1 MKYNY
6 EYEIKYQE
14 VDGKKK
20 LRLFNL
26 ENYLLEVAG
35 TVADELGFGIAALH
49 PRGLT
54 WILTRLS
61 AEMYELPTHCQK
73 VRFETW
79 IESNAHM
86 LSTRNFRIYA
96 KPSEGSRQPSEGS
109 RQPSAVSSQPSEEW
123 RLIGQCKSVWAVLD
137 LEKREIVNIFD
148 DPMFA
153 DCVDGEVIEMNRVR
167 MTTIPEP
174 TGSEQHKVVYSD
186 IDYNGHCN
194 SCRYLQAMTDAYLPD
209 YYGKTVRLDINYQ
222 KEAMPGEIL
231 ETLYLVSPEGVQYQQ
246 KNGHG
251 ETSCSAKITI
261 SQAAS
266 LKEKRPQR
274 SCSKKKD

>member
-14 VDGKKK
+14 VDAQKK

-35 TVADELGFGIAALH
+35 TVADELGFGIRTLH

-61 AEMYELPTHCQK
+61 VEMFELPTYCQK

-79 IESNAHM
+79 IESNVHM
-86 LSTRNFRIYA
+86 LSTRDFRIYTGD
-96 KPSEGSRQPSEGS
+96 K
-109 RQPSAVSSQPSEEW
+109 
-123 RLIGQCKSVWAVLD
+123 LIGQCKSVWAVLD
-137 LEKREIVNIFD
+137 MNKREIVNCFDEPIFEGS
-148 DPMFA
+148 
-153 DCVDGEVIEMNRVR
+153 VDGEVLEMTRVR
-167 MTTIPEP
+167 MTTIPEA
-174 TGSEQHKVVYSD
+174 TGIMPHRIVYSD

-209 YYGKTVRLDINYQ
+209 YYGKTVRLDINYS
-222 KEAMPGEIL
+222 KEAMAGEEL
-231 ETLYLVSPEGVQYQQ
+231 QTLYLVTSDGVQYQQ
-246 KNGHG
+246 KNEAG

-261 SQAAS
+261 N
-266 LKEKRPQR
+266 
-274 SCSKKKD
+274 

>member
-35 TVADELGFGIAALH
+35 TVADELGFGIQVLH

-61 AEMYELPTHCQK
+61 VEMYELPTHCEK

-86 LSTRNFRIYA
+86 LSTRDFRIYSGD
-96 KPSEGSRQPSEGS
+96 K
-109 RQPSAVSSQPSEEW
+109 
-123 RLIGQCKSVWAVLD
+123 LIGQCKSVWAVLD
-137 LEKREIVNIFD
+137 LEKREIVNCFD
-148 DPMFA
+148 DPIFEG
-153 DCVDGEVIEMNRVR
+153 CVDGEVIEMPRVR

-174 TGSEQHKVVYSD
+174 TGCAPHKIVYSD

-209 YYGKTVRLDINYQ
+209 YYGKKVRLDINYS
-222 KEAMPGEIL
+222 KEAMLG
-231 ETLYLVSPEGVQYQQ
+231 ETLMTHYLVTEDGVQYQQ
-246 KNGHG
+246 KNELG
-251 ETSCSAKITI
+251 ETSCSAKITM
-261 SQAAS
+261 
-266 LKEKRPQR
+266 E
-274 SCSKKKD
+274 

>member
-1 MKYNY
+1 MKYAY

-14 VDGKKK
+14 VDGKKR

-35 TVADELGFGIAALH
+35 TVADALGFGIAKLH
-49 PRGLT
+49 PMGLT
-54 WILTRLS
+54 WILTRMS
-61 AEMYELPTHCQK
+61 IEMNELPTHCEK

-86 LSTRNFRIYA
+86 LSTRDFRIYA
-96 KPSEGSRQPSEGS
+96 GD
-109 RQPSAVSSQPSEEW
+109 

-137 LEKREIVNIFD
+137 LEKREIVNVFN
-148 DPMFA
+148 DPMFEG
-153 DCVDGEVIEMNRVR
+153 CVDGEVIEMARVR

-174 TGSEQHKVVYSD
+174 TGVVPHKVVYSD

-209 YYGKTVRLDINYQ
+209 YYGKKVRLDISYS
-222 KEAMPGEIL
+222 KEAMLG
-231 ETLYLVSPEGVQYQQ
+231 ETLQTYYLVTEDGVQYQQ
-246 KNGHG
+246 KNEAG
-251 ETSCSAKITI
+251 ETSCSAKLSIG
-261 SQAAS
+261 
-266 LKEKRPQR
+266 
-274 SCSKKKD
+274 D

>member
-1 MKYNY
+1 LKYNY

-14 VDGKKK
+14 VDGQRK

-35 TVADELGFGIAALH
+35 RVADELNYGIARLY
-49 PRGLT
+49 PMGLT
-54 WILTRLS
+54 WILTRIS
-61 AEMYELPTHCQK
+61 IEMLEMPTHCDH

-96 KPSEGSRQPSEGS
+96 GD
-109 RQPSAVSSQPSEEW
+109 
-123 RLIGQCKSVWAVLD
+123 RLIGRCKSVWAILD
-137 LEKREIVNIFD
+137 LTKREIVNLFD

-153 DCVDGEVIEMNRVR
+153 DAVDGEVLEMPRVR

-174 TGSEQHKVVYSD
+174 TGSAPHMIVYSD

-209 YYGKTVRLDINYQ
+209 YYGKAVRVDINYS
-222 KEAMPGEIL
+222 KEAMLGERMQIN
-231 ETLYLVSPEGVQYQQ
+231 YLVSEDGVQYQM
-246 KNGHG
+246 KNENGD
-251 ETSCSAKITI
+251 TSCSAKI
-261 SQAAS
+261 S
-266 LKEKRPQR
+266 LNG
-274 SCSKKKD
+274 

>member
-35 TVADELGFGIAALH
+35 TVADELGFGIAQLH
-49 PRGLT
+49 PKGLT

-61 AEMYELPTHCQK
+61 LEMYELPTHCEK

-86 LSTRNFRIYA
+86 LSTRNFRIYSGD
-96 KPSEGSRQPSEGS
+96 K
-109 RQPSAVSSQPSEEW
+109 
-123 RLIGQCKSVWAVLD
+123 LIGQCKSVWAVLD
-137 LEKREIVNIFD
+137 LQKREIVNIFD
-148 DPMFA
+148 DPIFA
-153 DCVDGEVIEMNRVR
+153 DSVDGDVIEMARVR
-167 MTTIPEP
+167 MTTLPEP
-174 TGSEQHKVVYSD
+174 TGCMPHKIVYSD

-194 SCRYLQAMTDAYLPD
+194 SCRYLQAMMDAYLPD
-209 YYGKTVRLDINYQ
+209 YYGKKIRLDINYS
-222 KEAMPGEIL
+222 KEVMLGDEL
-231 ETLYLVSPEGVQYQQ
+231 QTYYLVAADGVQYQQ
-246 KNGHG
+246 KNQNG

-261 SQAAS
+261 
-266 LKEKRPQR
+266 
-274 SCSKKKD
+274 D

>member
-6 EYEIKYQE
+6 EFEIKYQE
-14 VDGKKK
+14 VDGKKR

-35 TVADELGFGIAALH
+35 KVADDLGFGIQVLH

-54 WILTRLS
+54 WILTRMS
-61 AEMYELPTHCQK
+61 VEMYEMPTHCEH

-86 LSTRNFRIYA
+86 LSTRDFRIY
-96 KPSEGSRQPSEGS
+96 SGD
-109 RQPSAVSSQPSEEW
+109 

-137 LEKREIVNIFD
+137 LQKREIANIFN
-148 DPMFA
+148 DPILEG
-153 DCVDGEVIEMNRVR
+153 CVDGEVIDLPRVR

-174 TGSEQHKVVYSD
+174 TGMAPHKIVYSD

-209 YYGKTVRLDINYQ
+209 YYGKKVRLDINYS
-222 KEAMPGEIL
+222 KEAMLGEQMQVY
-231 ETLYLVSPEGVQYQQ
+231 YLVTDDGVQYQM
-246 KNGHG
+246 KNEAG
-251 ETSCSAKITI
+251 ETSCSAKLSIYD
-261 SQAAS
+261 
-266 LKEKRPQR
+266 L
-274 SCSKKKD
+274 

>member
-14 VDGKKK
+14 VDGNKK

-35 TVADELGFGIAALH
+35 TVADQLGFGIAQLH
-49 PRGLT
+49 PKGLT

-61 AEMYELPTHCQK
+61 LEMYELPTHCEK

-86 LSTRNFRIYA
+86 LSTRNFRIYSGD
-96 KPSEGSRQPSEGS
+96 K
-109 RQPSAVSSQPSEEW
+109 
-123 RLIGQCKSVWAVLD
+123 LIGQCKSVWAVLD
-137 LEKREIVNIFD
+137 LQKREIVNIFD
-148 DPMFA
+148 DPIFA
-153 DCVDGEVIEMNRVR
+153 DSVDGDVIEMARVR
-167 MTTIPEP
+167 MTTLPDP
-174 TGSEQHKVVYSD
+174 TGCMPHKIVYSD

-194 SCRYLQAMTDAYLPD
+194 SCRYLQAMMDAYLPN
-209 YYGKTVRLDINYQ
+209 YYGKKIRLDINYS
-222 KEAMPGEIL
+222 KEVMLGDEL
-231 ETLYLVSPEGVQYQQ
+231 QTYYLVSADGVQYQQ
-246 KNGHG
+246 KNQNG

-261 SQAAS
+261 
-266 LKEKRPQR
+266 
-274 SCSKKKD
+274 D

>member
-14 VDGKKK
+14 VDGRKR

-35 TVADELGFGIAALH
+35 TVADELGFGIRALH
-49 PRGLT
+49 PMGLT

-61 AEMYELPTHCQK
+61 VEMYELPTHCER

-86 LSTRNFRIYA
+86 LSTRNFRIYSGE
-96 KPSEGSRQPSEGS
+96 K
-109 RQPSAVSSQPSEEW
+109 
-123 RLIGQCKSVWAVLD
+123 LIGQCKSVWAVLD
-137 LEKREIVNIFD
+137 LEKREIVNCFDLPIF
-148 DPMFA
+148 A
-153 DCVDGEVIEMNRVR
+153 NSVDGEVIDMPRIR

-174 TGSEQHKVVYSD
+174 TGSMPHKIVYSD

-209 YYGKTVRLDINYQ
+209 YYGKKIRLDINYS
-222 KEAMPGEIL
+222 KEAMLGEEMQIY
-231 ETLYLVSPEGVQYQQ
+231 YLVTDDGVQYQM
-246 KNGHG
+246 KNKAG
-251 ETSCSAKITI
+251 ETSCSAKLSIGD
-261 SQAAS
+261 
-266 LKEKRPQR
+266 L
-274 SCSKKKD
+274 

>member
-1 MKYNY
+1 MKYSYN
-6 EYEIKYQE
+6 YEIKYQE

-35 TVADELGFGIAALH
+35 TVADELGFGIQVLH
-49 PRGLT
+49 PKGLT

-61 AEMYELPTHCQK
+61 VEMYELPTHCEK

-86 LSTRNFRIYA
+86 LSTRDFRIYSGD
-96 KPSEGSRQPSEGS
+96 K
-109 RQPSAVSSQPSEEW
+109 
-123 RLIGQCKSVWAVLD
+123 LIGQCKSVWAVLD

-148 DPMFA
+148 DPIFEG
-153 DCVDGEVIEMNRVR
+153 CVDGEVLDMPRVR

-174 TGSEQHKVVYSD
+174 TGCVPHKVLYSD

-194 SCRYLQAMTDAYLPD
+194 SCRYLQAMTDAHLPD
-209 YYGKTVRLDINYQ
+209 YYGQKVRLDINYS
-222 KEAMPGEIL
+222 KEAMLG
-231 ETLYLVSPEGVQYQQ
+231 ETLQTNYLITEDGVQYQQ
-246 KNGHG
+246 KNEAG

-261 SQAAS
+261 N
-266 LKEKRPQR
+266 
-274 SCSKKKD
+274 D

>member
-14 VDGKKK
+14 VDGKKR

-35 TVADELGFGIAALH
+35 TVADELGFGIAVLN

-54 WILTRLS
+54 WILTRMS
-61 AEMYELPTHCQK
+61 IEMYELPTHCEQ

-79 IESNAHM
+79 IEGNAHM
-86 LSTRNFRIYA
+86 LSTRDFRIYT
-96 KPSEGSRQPSEGS
+96 GD
-109 RQPSAVSSQPSEEW
+109 
-123 RLIGQCKSVWAVLD
+123 RLIGQVKSVWAVLD

-148 DPMFA
+148 EPIFDG
-153 DCVDGEVIEMNRVR
+153 CVDGEVIDMARVR

-174 TGSEQHKVVYSD
+174 TGVVPHKIVYSD

-209 YYGKTVRLDINYQ
+209 YYGKPVRLDINYS
-222 KEAMPGEIL
+222 KEAMLGEEL
-231 ETLYLVSPEGVQYQQ
+231 QTYFLVTEDGVQYQQ
-246 KNGHG
+246 KNSNG
-251 ETSCSAKITI
+251 ETSCSAKITV
-261 SQAAS
+261 AN
-266 LKEKRPQR
+266 
-274 SCSKKKD
+274 

>member
-6 EYEIKYQE
+6 NFEIKYQE
-14 VDGKKK
+14 VDGQRK

-35 TVADELGFGIAALH
+35 LVADELGFGIRALH
-49 PRGLT
+49 PMGLT

-61 AEMYELPTHCQK
+61 VDMYELPTHCEH

-86 LSTRNFRIYA
+86 LSTRNFRIYSGE
-96 KPSEGSRQPSEGS
+96 K
-109 RQPSAVSSQPSEEW
+109 
-123 RLIGQCKSVWAVLD
+123 LIGQCKSVWAVLD
-137 LEKREIVNIFD
+137 LEKREIVNCFDLPIF
-148 DPMFA
+148 A
-153 DCVDGEVIEMNRVR
+153 NSVDGEVIEMPRVR

-174 TGSEQHKVVYSD
+174 TGSMPHKIVYSD

-209 YYGKTVRLDINYQ
+209 YYGKKIRLDINYS
-222 KEAMPGEIL
+222 KEAMLGEEMQIY
-231 ETLYLVSPEGVQYQQ
+231 YLVTDDGVQYQM
-246 KNGHG
+246 KNKAG

-261 SQAAS
+261 S
-266 LKEKRPQR
+266 
-274 SCSKKKD
+274 

>member
-14 VDGKKK
+14 VDGKKR

-35 TVADELGFGIAALH
+35 TVADELGFGIQVLH

-61 AEMYELPTHCQK
+61 VEMYEMPTHCEK

-79 IESNAHM
+79 IENNVHM
-86 LSTRNFRIYA
+86 LSTRNFRIYSGD
-96 KPSEGSRQPSEGS
+96 K
-109 RQPSAVSSQPSEEW
+109 
-123 RLIGQCKSVWAVLD
+123 LIGQCKSVWAVLD
-137 LEKREIVNIFD
+137 LEKREIVNCFD
-148 DPMFA
+148 DPIFEG
-153 DCVDGEVIEMNRVR
+153 CVDGEVIEMPRVR

-174 TGSEQHKVVYSD
+174 TGSAPHKIVYSD

-194 SCRYLQAMTDAYLPD
+194 SCRYLQAMTDAYLPN
-209 YYGKTVRLDINYQ
+209 YYGKTVRLDINYS
-222 KEAMPGEIL
+222 KEAML
-231 ETLYLVSPEGVQYQQ
+231 NETLMTNYLVTEDGVQYQQ
-246 KNGHG
+246 KNENG

-261 SQAAS
+261 
-266 LKEKRPQR
+266 L
-274 SCSKKKD
+274 

>member
-14 VDGKKK
+14 VDAKKK

-26 ENYLLEVAG
+26 ENYILEVAG
-35 TVADELGFGIAALH
+35 TVADELGFGIANLH

-61 AEMYELPTHCQK
+61 VEMYELPTHCQK

-86 LSTRNFRIYA
+86 LSTRNFRIYSGD
-96 KPSEGSRQPSEGS
+96 K
-109 RQPSAVSSQPSEEW
+109 
-123 RLIGQCKSVWAVLD
+123 LIGQCKSVWAVLD

-148 DPMFA
+148 DPMFE
-153 DCVDGEVIEMNRVR
+153 DCVDGEVIEMARVR

-174 TGSEQHKVVYSD
+174 TGCVAHKVSYSD

-209 YYGKTVRLDINYQ
+209 YYGKKVRLDINYQ
-222 KEAMPGEIL
+222 KEAMLGENL
-231 ETLYLVSPEGVQYQQ
+231 QTLYLVAPDGVQYQL
-246 KNGHG
+246 KNAAG

-261 SQAAS
+261 AG
-266 LKEKRPQR
+266 
-274 SCSKKKD
+274 

>member
-1 MKYNY
+1 MKYSY

-14 VDGKKK
+14 VDGEKK

-35 TVADELGFGIAALH
+35 TVADELGFGIAVLH

-61 AEMYELPTHCQK
+61 VEMYELPTNCER

-86 LSTRNFRIYA
+86 LSTRDFRIY
-96 KPSEGSRQPSEGS
+96 SGD
-109 RQPSAVSSQPSEEW
+109 
-123 RLIGQCKSVWAVLD
+123 RLIGICKTVWAILD
-137 LEKREIVNIFD
+137 LQKREIVNYFD
-148 DPMFA
+148 DPIFENA
-153 DCVDGEVIEMNRVR
+153 IDGEVLEMPRVR

-174 TGSEQHKVVYSD
+174 TGSMPHKIVYSD

-209 YYGKTVRLDINYQ
+209 YYGKKVRLDINYS
-222 KEAMPGEIL
+222 KEAMLGEEMQIY
-231 ETLYLVSPEGVQYQQ
+231 YLVTDDGVQYQM
-246 KNGHG
+246 KNEAG
-251 ETSCSAKITI
+251 ETSCSAKLSIGD
-261 SQAAS
+261 
-266 LKEKRPQR
+266 L
-274 SCSKKKD
+274 

>member
-14 VDGKKK
+14 VDGKKR

-35 TVADELGFGIAALH
+35 TVADELGFGIKTLH

-61 AEMYELPTHCQK
+61 VEMYELPAPCQK

-86 LSTRNFRIYA
+86 LSTRNFRIY
-96 KPSEGSRQPSEGS
+96 KPNPAPSLKGEN
-109 RQPSAVSSQPSEEW
+109 EW
-123 RLIGQCKSVWAVLD
+123 ILIGQCKSVWAVLD
-137 LEKREIVNIFD
+137 MQKREIVNCFD
-148 DPMFA
+148 DPIFA
-153 DCVDGEVIEMNRVR
+153 DCIDGEVIEMARVR

-174 TGSEQHKVVYSD
+174 TGVAPHKVVYSD

-194 SCRYLQAMTDAYLPD
+194 SCQYLKTMTDAYLPD
-209 YYGKTVRLDINYQ
+209 YYGKKVRLDINYS
-222 KEAMPGEIL
+222 KEAMLG
-231 ETLYLVSPEGVQYQQ
+231 ETLQTYYLTTEDGVQYQQ
-246 KNGHG
+246 KNENG

-261 SQAAS
+261 S
-266 LKEKRPQR
+266 
-274 SCSKKKD
+274 C

>member
-14 VDGKKK
+14 VDGEKK

-35 TVADELGFGIAALH
+35 TVADELGFGIANLH

-61 AEMYELPTHCQK
+61 VEMYELPTHCEK

-86 LSTRNFRIYA
+86 LSTRDFRIYSGD
-96 KPSEGSRQPSEGS
+96 K
-109 RQPSAVSSQPSEEW
+109 
-123 RLIGQCKSVWAVLD
+123 LIGQCKSVWAVLD

-148 DPMFA
+148 DPMFEG
-153 DCVDGEVIEMNRVR
+153 CVDGEVIEMNRVR

-174 TGSEQHKVVYSD
+174 TGIVPHKVVYSD
-186 IDYNGHCN
+186 IDYNGHGN
-194 SCRYLQAMTDAYLPD
+194 SCRYLQAMTDAYLPA
-209 YYGKTVRLDINYQ
+209 YYGKKVRLDINYQ
-222 KEAMPGEIL
+222 KEAMLGEEL
-231 ETLYLVSPEGVQYQQ
+231 QTLYLVTEDGVQYQQ
-246 KNGHG
+246 KNPHG

-261 SQAAS
+261 
-266 LKEKRPQR
+266 L
-274 SCSKKKD
+274 

>member
-14 VDGKKK
+14 VDGKKR

-35 TVADELGFGIAALH
+35 TVADELGFGIQVLH
-49 PRGLT
+49 PRGVT

-61 AEMYELPTHCQK
+61 VEMYELPTHCEK

-86 LSTRNFRIYA
+86 LSTRDFRIYSGD
-96 KPSEGSRQPSEGS
+96 K
-109 RQPSAVSSQPSEEW
+109 
-123 RLIGQCKSVWAVLD
+123 LIGQCKSVWAVLD
-137 LEKREIVNIFD
+137 LAKREIVNIFD
-148 DPMFA
+148 DPIFEG
-153 DCVDGEVIEMNRVR
+153 CVDGEVLDMPRVR
-167 MTTIPEP
+167 MTTIPEQ
-174 TGSEQHKVVYSD
+174 TGCVPHKVVYSD

-209 YYGKTVRLDINYQ
+209 YYGKKVRLDINYS
-222 KEAMPGEIL
+222 KEAMPGE
-231 ETLYLVSPEGVQYQQ
+231 TLQTNYLITEDGVQYQQ
-246 KNGHG
+246 KNEAG

-261 SQAAS
+261 N
-266 LKEKRPQR
+266 
-274 SCSKKKD
+274 D

>member
-1 MKYNY
+1 MHNSKKSTNFALDFSDNCIMKYNY

-14 VDGKKK
+14 VDGEKKI
-20 LRLFNL
+20 RLFNL

-35 TVADELGFGIAALH
+35 TVADDLGFGIANLH
-49 PRGLT
+49 PKGLT

-61 AEMYELPTHCQK
+61 VEMYELPTHCEK

-86 LSTRNFRIYA
+86 LSTRDFRIYSGD
-96 KPSEGSRQPSEGS
+96 K
-109 RQPSAVSSQPSEEW
+109 
-123 RLIGQCKSVWAVLD
+123 LIGQCKSVWAVLD

-148 DPMFA
+148 DPMFEG
-153 DCVDGEVIEMNRVR
+153 CVDGEVIEMNRIR

-174 TGSEQHKVVYSD
+174 TGIVPHKVVYSD

-209 YYGKTVRLDINYQ
+209 YYGKKVRLDINYQ
-222 KEAMPGEIL
+222 KEAMLGEEL
-231 ETLYLVSPEGVQYQQ
+231 QTLYLVTEDGVQYQQ
-246 KNGHG
+246 KNPHG

-261 SQAAS
+261 
-266 LKEKRPQR
+266 L
-274 SCSKKKD
+274 

>member
-35 TVADELGFGIAALH
+35 TVADELGFGIAKLH

-61 AEMYELPTHCQK
+61 VEMYELPTHCEK

-86 LSTRNFRIYA
+86 LSTRDFRIYSGD
-96 KPSEGSRQPSEGS
+96 K
-109 RQPSAVSSQPSEEW
+109 
-123 RLIGQCKSVWAVLD
+123 LIGQCKSVWAVLD

-148 DPMFA
+148 DPMFEG
-153 DCVDGEVIEMNRVR
+153 CVDGEVIEMNRVR

-174 TGSEQHKVVYSD
+174 TGIVPHKVVYSD

-209 YYGKTVRLDINYQ
+209 YYGKKVRLDINYQ
-222 KEAMPGEIL
+222 KEAMLGEEL
-231 ETLYLVSPEGVQYQQ
+231 QTLYLVTEDGVQYQQ
-246 KNGHG
+246 KNPHG
-251 ETSCSAKITI
+251 ETSCSAKVSI
-261 SQAAS
+261 
-266 LKEKRPQR
+266 L
-274 SCSKKKD
+274 

>member
-14 VDGKKK
+14 VDGEKK

-61 AEMYELPTHCQK
+61 VEMYKLPTHCEK

-86 LSTRNFRIYA
+86 LSTRNFRIYSGD
-96 KPSEGSRQPSEGS
+96 K
-109 RQPSAVSSQPSEEW
+109 
-123 RLIGQCKSVWAVLD
+123 LIGQCKSVWAVLD
-137 LEKREIVNIFD
+137 LAKREIVNIFD

-153 DCVDGEVIEMNRVR
+153 NCVDGEVIDMPRIR

-174 TGSEQHKVVYSD
+174 TGIVPHKVVYSD

-194 SCRYLQAMTDAYLPD
+194 SCRYLQAMTDAYLPA
-209 YYGKTVRLDINYQ
+209 YYGKKVRLDINYQ
-222 KEAMPGEIL
+222 KEAMLGEEL
-231 ETLYLVSPEGVQYQQ
+231 QTLYLVTEEGVQYQQ
-246 KNGHG
+246 KNSHG
-251 ETSCSAKITI
+251 ETSCSAKIT
-261 SQAAS
+261 
-266 LKEKRPQR
+266 LL
-274 SCSKKKD
+274 

>member
-14 VDGKKK
+14 VDGNKK

-35 TVADELGFGIAALH
+35 TVADQLGFGIAQLH
-49 PRGLT
+49 PKGLT

-61 AEMYELPTHCQK
+61 LEMYELPTHCEK

-86 LSTRNFRIYA
+86 LSTRDFRIYSGD
-96 KPSEGSRQPSEGS
+96 K
-109 RQPSAVSSQPSEEW
+109 
-123 RLIGQCKSVWAVLD
+123 LIGQCKSIWAVLD
-137 LEKREIVNIFD
+137 LQKREIVNIFD
-148 DPMFA
+148 DPIFA
-153 DCVDGEVIEMNRVR
+153 DSVDGDVIEMARVR
-167 MTTIPEP
+167 MTTLPEP
-174 TGSEQHKVVYSD
+174 TGCMPHKIVYSD

-194 SCRYLQAMTDAYLPD
+194 SCRYLQAMMDAYLPD
-209 YYGKTVRLDINYQ
+209 YYGKKIRLDINYS
-222 KEAMPGEIL
+222 KEVMLGDEL
-231 ETLYLVSPEGVQYQQ
+231 QTYYLVSADGVQYQQ
-246 KNGHG
+246 KNQNG

-261 SQAAS
+261 
-266 LKEKRPQR
+266 
-274 SCSKKKD
+274 D